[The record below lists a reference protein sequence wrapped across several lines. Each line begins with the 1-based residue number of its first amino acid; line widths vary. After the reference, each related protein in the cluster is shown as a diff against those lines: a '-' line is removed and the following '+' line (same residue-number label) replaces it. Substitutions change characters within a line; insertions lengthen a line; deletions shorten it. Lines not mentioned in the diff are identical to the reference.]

1 MSDDTERRWLVVGRG
16 TGYHSDDG
24 CAWIGES
31 HAWVAPMTRDEADAL
46 AARVPGGRVVEA
58 PGVDPDATAEPH
70 DCRCPSRYRF
80 DTGAIVRC
88 TQWAGHHDSDG
99 PYDTPHNWEGRR
111 WTDDEAYVAP
121 PSVKEKV
128 LAVLNRESV
137 SEVTF
142 RKELARRIAA
152 AIEDGDDG

>member
-1 MSDDTERRWLVVGRG
+1 MSDPIEKPWAVVDREGDAEEF
-16 TGYHSDDG
+16 TS
-24 CAWIGES
+24 
-31 HAWVAPMTRDEADAL
+31 PTRDEAQSTADL
-46 AARVPGGRVVEA
+46 LNDSNVRFKPYRVLRL
-58 PGVDPDATAEPH
+58 VDPDATAEPH